1 MKGLK
6 GATVSLLMEWSLFQ
20 LSQASEPQLQPGQD
34 DVYNVSN
41 CWSLFLIHHP
51 DRPFGVLRGRELPAG
66 QKNFG

>member
-41 CWSLFLIHHP
+41 CWSLFSNP
-51 DRPFGVLRGRELPAG
+51 SSRQSFWGA
-66 QKNFG
+66 